1 MCIRDRHIDNQNLS
15 LKENNIYANT
25 TYKAQWGAG
34 YTLFCGMAS
43 SSVFNDIEDA
53 KIAGDRYYNFRNEIH
68 LKAEIRKICS
78 DALKISAGME
88 DYQRNSLMEYEND
101 CYKLDYNILAAHI
114 DAQWRMKPHV
124 FLNISTR
131 TEYMAHANWL
141 FMPRAT
147 LCYIP
152 NKNFQLSFAT
162 GRYSQTPE
170 DDYLATNKKSL
181 GQSTADH
188 AILSIQYKS
197 PGTLIRIEPYWKK
210 YQRLPL
216 WEKGIYQPKGYGK
229 SKGIDIFV
237 EEHSL
242 FKHLTT
248 AFSYSYNDS
257 KRFYHE
263 YTEERIP
270 DYASRHNLRLTAKYS
285 FGKAI
290 IGLTE
295 SYASGRH
302 FLIGKTPHYNS
313 VDINLT
319 YLLSPKVIIYS
330 SLNNIL
336 GRTNIFGYN
345 TNGRSIVPSRDRFL
359 YIGIFVSL
367 KNNKAYDI
375 SNF

>member
-1 MCIRDRHIDNQNLS
+1 MLGCTKNIGRNGGLS
-15 LKENNIYANT
+15 
-25 TYKAQWGAG
+25 
-34 YTLFCGMAS
+34 
-43 SSVFNDIEDA
+43 A
-53 KIAGDRYYNFRNEIH
+53 KQPHGVR
-68 LKAEIRKICS
+68 
-78 DALKISAGME
+78 
-88 DYQRNSLMEYEND
+88 ND

-114 DAQWRMKPHV
+114 DAQWRMMPHV

-197 PGTLIRIEPYWKK
+197 PGTLIRIEPYWKISAIAFMG
-210 YQRLPL
+210 
-216 WEKGIYQPKGYGK
+216 KGIYQPKGYGK

-248 AFSYSYNDS
+248 AFHIPTTIPSDS
-257 KRFYHE
+257 ITNTQKSE
-263 YTEERIP
+263 Y
-270 DYASRHNLRLTAKYS
+270 LTTPQ
-285 FGKAI
+285 GI
-290 IGLTE
+290 I
-295 SYASGRH
+295 
-302 FLIGKTPHYNS
+302 
-313 VDINLT
+313 
-319 YLLSPKVIIYS
+319 
-330 SLNNIL
+330 
-336 GRTNIFGYN
+336 
-345 TNGRSIVPSRDRFL
+345 
-359 YIGIFVSL
+359 
-367 KNNKAYDI
+367 
-375 SNF
+375 